1 MYSFLVASFNNLSV
15 LVRPNAKHHQ
25 KSQSFVVIV
34 VLREEMEVAEA
45 ERRGSGQ
52 ERMRHVVMWP
62 CKTPIDANA
71 SQDS

>member
-1 MYSFLVASFNNLSV
+1 MDSFLVASFNNLSV
-15 LVRPNAKHHQ
+15 LTRPNAMQHQ
-25 KSQSFVVIV
+25 KSQSFAVIV
-34 VLREEMEVAEA
+34 VLSEEMEVAEA

-71 SQDS
+71 SEDS